1 MIEPN
6 ITEQLLGVGI
16 MLLGIFV
23 LMLFTMKHE
32 SKEDEA
38 TEEVTTD
45 FYTIARM
52 NLKKSDKQ
60 FTYDVEPPI
69 GLNQKGQK
77 KMDKGIQEI
86 RYPRVRLPKE
96 IYDRVADIANECDM
110 KMSDVIAQL
119 TKFAFK
125 HIEVKEEQILV
136 KKLYIGD

>member
-6 ITEQLLGVGI
+6 ITEQLFGIVI

-32 SKEDEA
+32 SKEIEV
-38 TEEVTTD
+38 TEEVETD

-69 GLNQKGQK
+69 GL
-77 KMDKGIQEI
+77 D
-86 RYPRVRLPKE
+86 
-96 IYDRVADIANECDM
+96 
-110 KMSDVIAQL
+110 
-119 TKFAFK
+119 
-125 HIEVKEEQILV
+125 
-136 KKLYIGD
+136 

>member
-32 SKEDEA
+32 NKEDEV
-38 TEEVTTD
+38 TEEVKTD
-45 FYTIARM
+45 FYEIARM

-69 GLNQKGQK
+69 GLN
-77 KMDKGIQEI
+77 
-86 RYPRVRLPKE
+86 
-96 IYDRVADIANECDM
+96 
-110 KMSDVIAQL
+110 
-119 TKFAFK
+119 
-125 HIEVKEEQILV
+125 
-136 KKLYIGD
+136 

>member
-32 SKEDEA
+32 SKEVEEM
-38 TEEVTTD
+38 EEVETD
-45 FYTIARM
+45 FYTIVRM

-69 GLNQKGQK
+69 GLN
-77 KMDKGIQEI
+77 
-86 RYPRVRLPKE
+86 
-96 IYDRVADIANECDM
+96 
-110 KMSDVIAQL
+110 
-119 TKFAFK
+119 
-125 HIEVKEEQILV
+125 
-136 KKLYIGD
+136 

>member
-32 SKEDEA
+32 SKEVEEM
-38 TEEVTTD
+38 EEVKTD

-69 GLNQKGQK
+69 GLN
-77 KMDKGIQEI
+77 
-86 RYPRVRLPKE
+86 
-96 IYDRVADIANECDM
+96 
-110 KMSDVIAQL
+110 
-119 TKFAFK
+119 
-125 HIEVKEEQILV
+125 
-136 KKLYIGD
+136 

>member
-6 ITEQLLGVGI
+6 ITEQLFGIVI

-32 SKEDEA
+32 SKEIEV

-45 FYTIARM
+45 FYAIARM

-69 GLNQKGQK
+69 GLN
-77 KMDKGIQEI
+77 
-86 RYPRVRLPKE
+86 
-96 IYDRVADIANECDM
+96 
-110 KMSDVIAQL
+110 
-119 TKFAFK
+119 
-125 HIEVKEEQILV
+125 
-136 KKLYIGD
+136 

>member
-1 MIEPN
+1 
-6 ITEQLLGVGI
+6 

-32 SKEDEA
+32 SKEVEA

-69 GLNQKGQK
+69 GLN
-77 KMDKGIQEI
+77 
-86 RYPRVRLPKE
+86 
-96 IYDRVADIANECDM
+96 
-110 KMSDVIAQL
+110 
-119 TKFAFK
+119 
-125 HIEVKEEQILV
+125 
-136 KKLYIGD
+136 

>member
-6 ITEQLLGVGI
+6 ITEQLFGVVI

-32 SKEDEA
+32 SKEIEV
-38 TEEVTTD
+38 TEEVETD

-69 GLNQKGQK
+69 GL
-77 KMDKGIQEI
+77 D
-86 RYPRVRLPKE
+86 
-96 IYDRVADIANECDM
+96 
-110 KMSDVIAQL
+110 
-119 TKFAFK
+119 
-125 HIEVKEEQILV
+125 
-136 KKLYIGD
+136 

>member
-32 SKEDEA
+32 SKEDEEM
-38 TEEVTTD
+38 EEVETD

-52 NLKKSDKQ
+52 NLKNSDKQ

-69 GLNQKGQK
+69 GLN
-77 KMDKGIQEI
+77 
-86 RYPRVRLPKE
+86 
-96 IYDRVADIANECDM
+96 
-110 KMSDVIAQL
+110 
-119 TKFAFK
+119 
-125 HIEVKEEQILV
+125 
-136 KKLYIGD
+136 

>member
-6 ITEQLLGVGI
+6 ITEQLFGIVI

-32 SKEDEA
+32 SKEIEV

-45 FYTIARM
+45 FYEIARM

-69 GLNQKGQK
+69 GL
-77 KMDKGIQEI
+77 E
-86 RYPRVRLPKE
+86 
-96 IYDRVADIANECDM
+96 
-110 KMSDVIAQL
+110 
-119 TKFAFK
+119 
-125 HIEVKEEQILV
+125 
-136 KKLYIGD
+136 